1 MTMKFWD
8 KDQRL
13 VELTYKTDSNDADG
27 NHVLAIPVYNNQLLF
42 TNHKIRGI
50 EFPGGKRE
58 DFETSVDAVKRELY
72 EETGATVK
80 SLHYIAQ
87 YHIATAADETFI
99 KDVYFID
106 VDEIN
111 EKYDYMETTGPVLFN
126 NINDISKEQ
135 QSYLLQDETILTCL
149 ERVIALGF
157 YQN

>member
-13 VELTYKTDSNDADG
+13 VELTYKTDNNDADG

-42 TNHKIRGI
+42 TQHKIRGI

-58 DFETSVDAVKRELY
+58 SFETSIDAVKRELY

-80 SLHYIAQ
+80 ELHYIAQ
-87 YHIATAADETFI
+87 YRIETAENNKFI

-106 VDEIN
+106 VNEIN
-111 EKYDYMETTGPVLFN
+111 KKYDYMETMGPVLFKD
-126 NINDISKEQ
+126 INDINIDQ
-135 QSYLLQDETILTCL
+135 QSYLLQDETILKCL
-149 ERVIALGF
+149 ERVMVLGF
-157 YQN
+157 YQS